1 MSRWLALDTS
11 TDTVLLALQD
21 GERLWQREL
30 PGGAHASAE
39 LIPALLA
46 LLSEAGLALPQ
57 LQALVFGRGPGAFT
71 GVRTACSVVQGL
83 AFGADLPVLPVDSLL
98 AVAEDARVRAG
109 VVDRP
114 WAVQSVLDAR
124 MDEVYTAALDWD
136 GQDWQVAQAWQVCA
150 PEQVQPSPGRVLAGN
165 ALPTYA
171 GRLPDAPYIAARPC
185 ALAMLRLAPAL
196 WAAGQAVPADQAM
209 PLYVRDKVALTSAE
223 RAALR
228 AGPAA

>member
-114 WAVQSVLDAR
+114 WAVQAVLDACFR
-124 MDEVYTAALDWD
+124 SAREGRAVVPDW
-136 GQDWQVAQAWQVCA
+136 
-150 PEQVQPSPGRVLAGN
+150 
-165 ALPTYA
+165 
-171 GRLPDAPYIAARPC
+171 
-185 ALAMLRLAPAL
+185 
-196 WAAGQAVPADQAM
+196 
-209 PLYVRDKVALTSAE
+209 AE
-223 RAALR
+223 
-228 AGPAA
+228 